1 MINRTAV
8 MVRPAELYISWA
20 ATVVDS
26 ELDPMELSEAT
37 VYLIPEVESIE
48 QAWEILEE
56 CYLDIFEHELS
67 LWSTDEDGWPADR
80 TFDLFRQWFVIDFSG
95 EINDLCDYEIEDE
108 DLDDDDD
115 FGGDFGQA

>member
-1 MINRTAV
+1 